1 MVHPRSKQHNAS
13 PSPESAVPRRPPPD
27 AVPPRDATHQRDH
40 GSPPPASPPPAPPKV
55 DEQADAFAKFFKR
68 VGKDTIPLDPEKMA
82 ALSLPPPAA
91 PIAEPPAE
99 PSPEDVSVKDTNEEK
114 VAVAAK
120 EPTWPR
126 RSEPKKQPAEK
137 TEEPRPSPKV
147 GFGLPPP
154 GTVTKP
160 KQAGAE
166 SPAEPPPPEDDEK
179 GNQDCVEVSP
189 LEHRFVGLV
198 IGKAGETIKSFKR
211 QSGASIEI
219 DQNLPE
225 GVPRAVIYRG
235 TRRQVASAKKLVD
248 GLVQRAKED
257 EKSKSSGG
265 GPPVGGNT
273 GIMGRGPAGP
283 DREKETTS
291 AEKERADEAAR
302 ADLPPWRRGKLGEEE
317 QRTQGVEAR
326 PLRNNNNRRDAPWSK
341 REKECEAAPWGS
353 LTGSLTGEAKLSMRP
368 AWMKPA
374 KQAAEA
380 DDGGAVGAFD
390 KTVWLEQKY
399 SRSLLL
405 QAKQKILKM
414 KAYEVPGEMMTMTT
428 GPRPRWKPDRRDR
441 DGGGTQE
448 EPSLKDDAPT
458 LGGRHDSEDR
468 EQLSKPVPARDEEEP
483 SAVEAPATETASTKD
498 AEEAAGKKAQQLS
511 SADQGGGPYENM
523 PGDSKDILKLKKKLR
538 EIQKIEDSISAGEIV
553 EPNQREKV
561 TKKVGYLEELRLLE
575 SIGRQ
580 GSV

>member
-1 MVHPRSKQHNAS
+1 V
-13 PSPESAVPRRPPPD
+13 
-27 AVPPRDATHQRDH
+27 HQRDH

-82 ALSLPPPAA
+82 ALSLPPAVPAPA
-91 PIAEPPAE
+91 PPAE
-99 PSPEDVSVKDTNEEK
+99 HSPEDLPEKDAVSQEEK
-114 VAVAAK
+114 EAVPERE

-126 RSEPKKQPAEK
+126 RSEPKKQPPEK
-137 TEEPRPSPKV
+137 TEEPRQPPKV
-147 GFGLPPP
+147 GLGLPPP

-160 KQAGAE
+160 KAGAE
-166 SPAEPPPPEDDEK
+166 APAESAPPEDDEK

-257 EKSKSSGG
+257 EKSKNSGG

-283 DREKETTS
+283 DKEKDTAS

-302 ADLPPWRRGKLGEEE
+302 GDLPPWRRGKLGEEE

-326 PLRNNNNRRDAPWSK
+326 PLRSNNNRRDAPWTK

-353 LTGSLTGEAKLSMRP
+353 LTGSLTGDTKLSMRP

-380 DDGGAVGAFD
+380 DDAGTVSAFD
-390 KTVWLEQKY
+390 KTVWHEQKY
-399 SRSLLL
+399 SRTLML

-428 GPRPRWKPDRRDR
+428 GPRPRWKPERRDR
-441 DGGGTQE
+441 DGSQVPVMGPGDQGL
-448 EPSLKDDAPT
+448 PAPET
-458 LGGRHDSEDR
+458 LPADLGGGSPDFNFADECSETV
-468 EQLSKPVPARDEEEP
+468 QQ
-483 SAVEAPATETASTKD
+483 APPTETVSPND
-498 AEEAAGKKAQQLS
+498 AEESATKKSQQLS
-511 SADQGGGPYENM
+511 STDQGGGPYENM

-561 TKKVGYLEELRLLE
+561 TKKLGYLEELRLLE

-580 GSV
+580 ASA

>member
-1 MVHPRSKQHNAS
+1 
-13 PSPESAVPRRPPPD
+13 
-27 AVPPRDATHQRDH
+27 
-40 GSPPPASPPPAPPKV
+40 
-55 DEQADAFAKFFKR
+55 
-68 VGKDTIPLDPEKMA
+68 MA

-91 PIAEPPAE
+91 PAPAPPAE
-99 PSPEDVSVKDTNEEK
+99 PSPEDASAKDTTSRDEQEPIAEK
-114 VAVAAK
+114 DK

-126 RSEPKKQPAEK
+126 RSEPKKRPPEK
-137 TEEPRPSPKV
+137 TEEPKPPPKAV
-147 GFGLPPP
+147 FGLPAP

-160 KQAGAE
+160 KQAAAE
-166 SPAEPPPPEDDEK
+166 APVELPPPEDDEK

-235 TRRQVASAKKLVD
+235 TRRQVISARKLVD
-248 GLVQRAKED
+248 GLVQRAKEE
-257 EKSKSSGG
+257 EKSKSGGG
-265 GPPVGGNT
+265 GPPVGGHAGNT

-283 DREKETTS
+283 DKEKEPTS
-291 AEKERADEAAR
+291 SEKERADEAAR

-317 QRTQGVEAR
+317 QRAPGVEAR
-326 PLRNNNNRRDAPWSK
+326 PLRNNNNRRDAPWAK

-353 LTGSLTGEAKLSMRP
+353 LTGSLTGETKLSMRP
-368 AWMKPA
+368 AWMKPV
-374 KQAAEA
+374 KQVAEA

-390 KTVWLEQKY
+390 KTVWHEQKY
-399 SRSLLL
+399 SRNLLL
-405 QAKQKILKM
+405 QAKQKILKI

-448 EPSLKDDAPT
+448 EPSSKDDVPT
-458 LGGRHDSEDR
+458 LGGRHDSDER
-468 EQLSKPVPARDEEEP
+468 EQPSKPVPARDEEEP
-483 SAVEAPATETASTKD
+483 STLEVPATETASTRD
-498 AEEAAGKKAQQLS
+498 VEEAVAKKAQQLS
-511 SADQGGGPYENM
+511 CTDQGGGPYENM

-538 EIQKIEDSISAGEIV
+538 EIQKIEDSIAAGDIV

-561 TKKVGYLEELRLLE
+561 TKKLGYLEELRLLE

-580 GSV
+580 VSA